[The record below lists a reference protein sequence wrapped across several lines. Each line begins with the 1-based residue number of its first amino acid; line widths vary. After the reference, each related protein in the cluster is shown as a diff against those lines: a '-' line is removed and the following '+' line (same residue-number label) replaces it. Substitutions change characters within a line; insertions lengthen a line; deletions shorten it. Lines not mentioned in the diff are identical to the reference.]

1 MAHPPRSVA
10 EKVKTMG
17 KIVKR
22 KVFLFSLLFIL
33 LFLSFLFSFMLGG
46 SRLASGEVFHAL
58 FHPRAAGMSQTIV
71 WQVRFPRILLS
82 LLIGAGLA
90 ACGCVFQGMLRN
102 PLADPYTL
110 GISGGAALGATL
122 GIVFGLGNSLGEF
135 SLPGCAFFGAF
146 LCISLVY
153 LVAQRRRFSVPT
165 LILGGVIL
173 SFVFS
178 ACVMLIFAV
187 SEAQDVH
194 RTVLWLMGDLSWA
207 PASLIKVVAYFIIGG
222 IGLLLLFSRDLN
234 LLTLG
239 EEKAAHLGLETEL
252 VKKLLFIITSLIT
265 GACVA
270 ASGIIGFVGL
280 IVPHFMRRFTGPD
293 HQILIPA
300 SILGGAIFLSLCD
313 TLARTIIAPLELPV
327 GVITGIL
334 GGLFFL
340 IFLFRSKRWEI
351 F

>member
-1 MAHPPRSVA
+1 
-10 EKVKTMG
+10 MG
-17 KIVKR
+17 KAAKKR
-22 KVFLFSLLFIL
+22 VFLFSFLFIL
-33 LFLSFLFSFMLGG
+33 LCISFFFSFMVGG
-46 SRLASGEVFHAL
+46 SRLTCAEAFYAL
-58 FHPRAAGMSQTIV
+58 SHPHSLGVPQTIV
-71 WQVRFPRILLS
+71 WQIRFPRILLD

-110 GISGGAALGATL
+110 GISGAAALGVTL
-122 GIVFGLGNSLGEF
+122 GIAFGLGSSLGEF
-135 SLPGCAFFGAF
+135 SLPACAFLGAL

-165 LILGGVIL
+165 LTLAGVIL

-178 ACVMLIFAV
+178 ACVMFIFAV
-187 SEAQDVH
+187 SESQDVH
-194 RTVLWLMGDLSWA
+194 SAILWLMGDLSWA
-207 PASLIKVVAYFIIGG
+207 SSVLTKVVACFVISG

-239 EEKAAHLGLETEL
+239 EEKAAHLGLEAEL

-280 IVPHFMRRFTGPD
+280 IVPHFMRRFTGAD
-293 HQILIPA
+293 HQLLIPA
-300 SILGGAIFLSLCD
+300 SILGGAIFLTLCD
-313 TLARTIIAPLELPV
+313 TLARSIIAPLELPV
-327 GVITGIL
+327 GVITGIF
-334 GGLFFL
+334 GGVFFL

>member
-1 MAHPPRSVA
+1 M
-10 EKVKTMG
+10 
-17 KIVKR
+17 
-22 KVFLFSLLFIL
+22 FSLLFIL
-33 LFLSFLFSFMLGG
+33 LSLSIFFSFMFGA
-46 SRLASGEVFHAL
+46 SKLAPTEIIYAL
-58 FHPRAAGMSQTIV
+58 FHPHTCGISQTIV
-71 WQVRFPRILLS
+71 WQIRFPRILLS

-135 SLPGCAFFGAF
+135 SLPACAFFGAF

-153 LVAQRRRFSVPT
+153 LVAQRRRFSIPT
-165 LILGGVIL
+165 LILAGVIL

-178 ACVMLIFAV
+178 AAVMLIFAI

-194 RTVLWLMGDLSWA
+194 GAVLWLMGDLSWA
-207 PASLIKVVAYFIIGG
+207 TASLIKVVAYFIIGG
-222 IGLLLLFSRDLN
+222 ISLLLCFSRDLN

-239 EEKAAHLGLETEL
+239 EEKAAHLGLETES

-293 HQILIPA
+293 HQTLIPA
-300 SILGGAIFLSLCD
+300 SILGGAIFLTLCD
-313 TLARTIIAPLELPV
+313 MLARIIITPLELPV

-340 IFLFRSKRWEI
+340 IFLFSSKGWEI

>member
-1 MAHPPRSVA
+1 
-10 EKVKTMG
+10 MG

-22 KVFLFSLLFIL
+22 RVFLFSLLFIL
-33 LFLSFLFSFMLGG
+33 LFSSFFFSFMFGG
-46 SRLASGEVFHAL
+46 SKLPSGEVFHAL
-58 FHPRAAGMSQTIV
+58 FHPHASGVPQIIV

-90 ACGCVFQGMLRN
+90 TCGCVFQGMLRN

-110 GISGGAALGATL
+110 GVSGGAALGATL
-122 GIVFGLGNSLGEF
+122 GIIFGLGSRLGEF
-135 SLPGCAFFGAF
+135 SIPFCAFLGAF
-146 LCISLVY
+146 FSISLVY
-153 LVAQRRRFSVPT
+153 IVAQRRHFSVPT

-173 SFVFS
+173 SFLFS
-178 ACVMLIFAV
+178 SCVLLIFAI
-187 SEAQDVH
+187 SKAQEVH
-194 RTVLWLMGDLSWA
+194 SAILWLMGDLSWA
-207 PASLIKVVAYFIIGG
+207 SASLIKVVAYFIIIG

-239 EEKAAHLGLETEL
+239 EEKAVHLGLEAEL

-293 HQILIPA
+293 HQVLIPA
-300 SILGGAIFLSLCD
+300 SILGGAIFLALCD

-340 IFLFRSKRWEI
+340 TFLFRSKRWEM

>member
-1 MAHPPRSVA
+1 MIA
-10 EKVKTMG
+10 
-17 KIVKR
+17 KR
-22 KVFLFSLLFIL
+22 KILLFSLLIII
-33 LFLSFLFSFMLGG
+33 LFLSFCLSLMFG
-46 SRLASGEVFHAL
+46 ASSLPMEKVFDA
-58 FHPRAAGMSQTIV
+58 FFFPRDSGIHQTIV

-82 LLIGAGLA
+82 LFVGAGLA

-110 GISGGAALGATL
+110 GVSGGAALGATL
-122 GIVFGLGNSLGEF
+122 GIIFGLGSPLGKF
-135 SLPGCAFFGAF
+135 SLPCCAFFGAF
-146 LCISLVY
+146 ISISLVY
-153 LVAQRRRFSVPT
+153 LVAQRRHFSVPT

-173 SFVFS
+173 SFLFS
-178 ACVMLIFAV
+178 SCVLLIFAI
-187 SEAQDVH
+187 SKAQDVH
-194 RTVLWLMGDLSWA
+194 SAILWLMGDLSSA
-207 PASLIKVVAYFIIGG
+207 STSLIKIVICFILAG
-222 IGLLLLFSRDLN
+222 IVLLFIFSRDLN

-239 EEKAAHLGLETEL
+239 EEKATHLGLETDL
-252 VKKLLFIITSLIT
+252 VKKLLFIIASLIT
-265 GACVA
+265 GACVS

-300 SILGGAIFLSLCD
+300 SILGGAIFLALCD

>member
-1 MAHPPRSVA
+1 
-10 EKVKTMG
+10 MG
-17 KIVKR
+17 KIIKR

-33 LFLSFLFSFMLGG
+33 LCLSFFLSFLLGG
-46 SRLASGEVFHAL
+46 SKLACAEAINAL
-58 FHPRAAGMSQTIV
+58 LHPHSCGVSQTIV
-71 WQVRFPRILLS
+71 WQIRFPRILLS

-122 GIVFGLGNSLGEF
+122 GIVFRLGNSLGEF
-135 SLPGCAFFGAF
+135 SLPVCAFFGAF
-146 LCISLVY
+146 LCICLVY
-153 LVAQRRRFSVPT
+153 LVAQRRRFSIPT
-165 LILGGVIL
+165 LILAGVIL

-178 ACVMLIFAV
+178 ACVMLIFAI

-194 RTVLWLMGDLSWA
+194 GAVLWLMGDLSWA
-207 PASLIKVVAYFIIGG
+207 SASLTKVVAYFIIAG
-222 IGLLLLFSRDLN
+222 IGLLLCFSRDLN

-293 HQILIPA
+293 HQALIPA
-300 SILGGAIFLSLCD
+300 SILGGAIFLILCD
-313 TLARTIIAPLELPV
+313 TLARIIIAPLELPV
-327 GVITGIL
+327 GVITGIF

-340 IFLFRSKRWEI
+340 IFLFRSKKWGI

>member
-1 MAHPPRSVA
+1 
-10 EKVKTMG
+10 MG

-22 KVFLFSLLFIL
+22 KAFLFSLLFIFL
-33 LFLSFLFSFMLGG
+33 YLSFFFSFMFGG
-46 SRLASGEVFHAL
+46 SRLPSGEVFHAL
-58 FHPRAAGMSQTIV
+58 FHPYASGVSQTIV

-110 GISGGAALGATL
+110 GVSGGAALGATL
-122 GIVFGLGNSLGEF
+122 GIIFGLGSRLGGF
-135 SLPGCAFFGAF
+135 SIPFCAFLGAF
-146 LCISLVY
+146 FSIFLVY
-153 LVAQRRRFSVPT
+153 IVAQRRRFSVPT

-173 SFVFS
+173 SFLFS
-178 ACVMLIFAV
+178 SCVLLIFAI
-187 SEAQDVH
+187 SKAQEVH
-194 RTVLWLMGDLSWA
+194 SVILWLMGDLSWA
-207 PASLIKVVAYFIIGG
+207 SASLIKVIAYFIIIG

-239 EEKAAHLGLETEL
+239 EEKAVHLGLEAEL

-293 HQILIPA
+293 HQVLIPA
-300 SILGGAIFLSLCD
+300 SILGGAIFLALCD

-340 IFLFRSKRWEI
+340 TFLFRPKRWEM

>member
-1 MAHPPRSVA
+1 
-10 EKVKTMG
+10 MG
-17 KIVKR
+17 KVVKR
-22 KVFLFSLLFIL
+22 KVFLFGLLFVL
-33 LFLSFLFSFMLGG
+33 LCLSFFFCLMLGG
-46 SRLASGEVFHAL
+46 SRLPSVEVFYAL
-58 FHPRAAGMSQTIV
+58 FHPHGSGISQTIV
-71 WQVRFPRILLS
+71 WQVRFPRVLLS
-82 LLIGAGLA
+82 LFVGAGLA

-110 GISGGAALGATL
+110 GVSGGAALGATL
-122 GIVFGLGNSLGEF
+122 GIVFGLGNSLGQF
-135 SLPGCAFFGAF
+135 SLPSCAFLGAF

-153 LVAQRRRFSVPT
+153 LVAQKRRFSVPT

-173 SFVFS
+173 SFLFS
-178 ACVMLIFAV
+178 ACVMLIL
-187 SEAQDVH
+187 SISKAQDVH
-194 RTVLWLMGDLSWA
+194 GAILWLMGDLSWA
-207 PASLIKVVAYFIIGG
+207 SIPLIKVVVYFIIGG
-222 IGLLLLFSRDLN
+222 VGLLFLFSRDLN

-239 EEKAAHLGLETEL
+239 EEKATHLGLETDL
-252 VKKLLFIITSLIT
+252 VKRLLFIITSLVT

-293 HQILIPA
+293 HQVLIPA
-300 SILGGAIFLSLCD
+300 SILGGAIFLALCD
-313 TLARTIIAPLELPV
+313 TLARTIISPLELPV

-340 IFLFRSKRWEI
+340 TFLLRSKRWEI